1 MVQAFRR
8 HVISPF
14 TSSCF
19 FRHPSDNI
27 KFPELL
33 RLLQKYQT
41 QGVCPWCQQTKEM
54 EAGNVN
60 RRWCGKFWWRAGIQ
74 YLNSMNDVWR
84 LPVSV
89 RVELGY
95 MRDIYLCVRESR
107 CFIQSLRTGENFW
120 SDHKNKFLWWG
131 NVASLASIE
140 LFEACGLP
148 ISTAIERKYREFLIL
163 ANTAFEVGC

>member
-1 MVQAFRR
+1 MVQTFSR

-27 KFPELL
+27 KLPELL

-60 RRWCGKFWWRAGIQ
+60 RRWCGKFWWLAGIQ
-74 YLNSMNDVWR
+74 YLNSMHDVWR

-89 RVELGY
+89 RVKLGY
-95 MRDIYLCVRESR
+95 MRDICVFVNRDVLYNLWGRERIFDPIIKQIPMMRKR
-107 CFIQSLRTGENFW
+107 CVFSLDRAFRG
-120 SDHKNKFLWWG
+120 LW
-131 NVASLASIE
+131 
-140 LFEACGLP
+140 
-148 ISTAIERKYREFLIL
+148 TTY
-163 ANTAFEVGC
+163 